1 MKNSPL
7 ASKHLNMNA
16 KVADFGG
23 WLMPIEYPQSGVIA
37 EYSSVRERVGIFD
50 VSHLGKISV
59 KGDSALVFLNQMV
72 TNDLNR
78 ITDGQAQ
85 YTLLCNENGGVVDD
99 LIIYRNSDTDFFLVP
114 NAANTVSVFE
124 ILKAEATTNLIIE
137 NLHEKFAVIALQ
149 GPKSFELLNSIGI
162 DTNIDYMQFLKTEIG
177 GVKVILCRTGYTG
190 ELGFE
195 IIPAWSEAGKVWD
208 ILVENVNIFNGLVC
222 GLGAR
227 DLLRTEMGYPLH
239 GHELSLDISPVEAAA
254 GWAVGWNKSKFR
266 GQQILVSQK
275 QKGVELKIKAISSTD
290 RGIPRKDMQV
300 KDASGKT
307 IGRVTSGTY
316 SPALKKGIGLALIH
330 SDIKVG
336 EKVVIDIRGK
346 DSIFEIVSLPFVPSK
361 VR

>member
-37 EYSSVRERVGIFD
+37 EYSAVRERVGIFD

-59 KGDSALVFLNQMV
+59 KGDGALVFLNQMV

-114 NAANTVSVFE
+114 NAANTTAVFE
-124 ILKAEATTNLIIE
+124 ILKAEATANLIIE

-149 GPKSFELLNSIGI
+149 GPKSFELLNSIGV
-162 DTNIDYMQFLKTEIG
+162 DTNTDYMQFLKTKIG
-177 GVKVILCRTGYTG
+177 GVEVILCRTGYTG

-208 ILVENVNIFNGLVC
+208 ILVENVNKFNGAVC

-254 GWAVGWNKSKFR
+254 GWAVGWSKPKFTGR
-266 GQQILVSQK
+266 KTLIEQK
-275 QKGVELKIKAISSTD
+275 EKGVELKVKAILSTD
-290 RGIPRKDMQV
+290 KGIPRKDMQV
-300 KDASGKT
+300 KSISGLT
-307 IGRVTSGTY
+307 IGTVTSGTY
-316 SPALKKGIGLALIH
+316 SPTLKKGIGLALIR
-330 SDIKVG
+330 SDIAIG
-336 EKVVIDIRGK
+336 EKVIIDVRGK
-346 DSIFEIVSLPFVPSK
+346 DSVFEVVKLPFVPSK

>member
-37 EYSSVRERVGIFD
+37 EYSAVRERVGIFD

-59 KGDSALVFLNQMV
+59 KGDGALVFLNQMV

-114 NAANTVSVFE
+114 NAANTTAVFE
-124 ILKAEATTNLIIE
+124 ILKAEATANLIIE

-149 GPKSFELLNSIGI
+149 GPKSFELLNSIGV
-162 DTNIDYMQFLKTEIG
+162 DTNIDYMQFLKTKIG
-177 GVKVILCRTGYTG
+177 GVEVILCRTGYTG

-208 ILVENVNIFNGLVC
+208 ILVENVNKFNGAVC

-239 GHELSLDISPVEAAA
+239 GHELALDISPVEAAA
-254 GWAVGWNKSKFR
+254 GWAVGWSKPKFTGR
-266 GQQILVSQK
+266 KTLIEQK
-275 QKGVELKIKAISSTD
+275 EKGVDLKVKAILSTD
-290 RGIPRKDMQV
+290 KGIPRKDMQV
-300 KDASGKT
+300 KSISGLT
-307 IGRVTSGTY
+307 IGTVTSGTY
-316 SPALKKGIGLALIH
+316 SPTLKKGIGLALIR
-330 SDIKVG
+330 SDIAIG
-336 EKVVIDIRGK
+336 EKVIIDVRGK
-346 DSIFEIVSLPFVPSK
+346 DSVFEVVKLPFVPSK

>member
-1 MKNSPL
+1 
-7 ASKHLNMNA
+7 MNA

-59 KGDSALVFLNQMV
+59 KGDGALVFLNQMV

-114 NAANTVSVFE
+114 NAANTASVFE

-177 GVKVILCRTGYTG
+177 GVKVNLCRTGYTG

-208 ILVENVNIFNGLVC
+208 ILVENVNKFNGLVC

-254 GWAVGWNKSKFR
+254 GWAVGWGKEVFR
-266 GQQILVSQK
+266 GRTTLLNQK
-275 QKGVELKIKAISSTD
+275 EKGTKLKLKALLSIG

-300 KDASGKT
+300 KNIAGEV
-307 IGRVTSGTY
+307 IGYVTSGTF
-316 SPALKKGIGLALIH
+316 SPSLKKGIGLALIN
-330 SDIKVG
+330 SDSKKGDKVL
-336 EKVVIDIRGK
+336 IDIRGL
-346 DSIFEIVSLPFVPSK
+346 DAEFEVVQLPLLPSK
-361 VR
+361 VK

>member
-37 EYSSVRERVGIFD
+37 EYSAVRERVGIFD

-59 KGDSALVFLNQMV
+59 KGDGALVFLNQMV

-114 NAANTVSVFE
+114 NAANTTAVFE
-124 ILKAEATTNLIIE
+124 ILKAEATANLIIE

-149 GPKSFELLNSIGI
+149 GPKSFELLNSIGV
-162 DTNIDYMQFLKTEIG
+162 DTNIDYMQFLKTKIG
-177 GVKVILCRTGYTG
+177 GVEVILCRTGYTG

-208 ILVENVNIFNGLVC
+208 ILVENVNKFNGAVC

-254 GWAVGWNKSKFR
+254 GWAVGWSKPKFTGR
-266 GQQILVSQK
+266 KTLIEQK
-275 QKGVELKIKAISSTD
+275 EKGVELKVKAILSTD
-290 RGIPRKDMQV
+290 KGIPRKDMQV
-300 KDASGKT
+300 KSISGLT
-307 IGRVTSGTY
+307 IGTVTSGTY
-316 SPALKKGIGLALIH
+316 SPTLKKGIGLALIR
-330 SDIKVG
+330 SDIAIG
-336 EKVVIDIRGK
+336 EKVIIDVRGK
-346 DSIFEIVSLPFVPSK
+346 DSVFEVVKLPFVPSK

>member
-1 MKNSPL
+1 
-7 ASKHLNMNA
+7 MNA

-37 EYSSVRERVGIFD
+37 EYSAVRERVGIFD

-59 KGDSALVFLNQMV
+59 KGDGALVFLNQMV

-114 NAANTVSVFE
+114 NAANTTAVFE
-124 ILKAEATTNLIIE
+124 ILKAEATANLIIE

-149 GPKSFELLNSIGI
+149 GPKSFELLNSIGV
-162 DTNIDYMQFLKTEIG
+162 DTNIDYMQFLKTKIG
-177 GVKVILCRTGYTG
+177 GVEVILCRTGYTG

-208 ILVENVNIFNGLVC
+208 ILVENVNKFNGAVC

-254 GWAVGWNKSKFR
+254 GWAVGWSKPKFTGR
-266 GQQILVSQK
+266 KTLMEQK
-275 QKGVELKIKAISSTD
+275 EKGVDLKVKAILSTD
-290 RGIPRKDMQV
+290 KGIPRKDMQV
-300 KDASGKT
+300 KSISGLT
-307 IGRVTSGTY
+307 IGTVTSGTY
-316 SPALKKGIGLALIH
+316 SPTLKKGIGLALIR
-330 SDIKVG
+330 SDIAIG
-336 EKVVIDIRGK
+336 EKVIIDVRGK
-346 DSIFEIVSLPFVPSK
+346 DSVFEVVKLPFVPSK